1 MMAEDG
7 ALLLL
12 LLIAHRPHPSNQ
24 SMKEKARKGR
34 GNPMHSYMPSLRS
47 CYHISMAPRQPD
59 PMFFPQ
65 PSEWH
70 SSGLEIGCGSKPN
83 PPE

>member
-1 MMAEDG
+1 
-7 ALLLL
+7 
-12 LLIAHRPHPSNQ
+12 
-24 SMKEKARKGR
+24 MKEKARKGR
-34 GNPMHSYMPSLRS
+34 GDPMHSYMPSLRS